1 MGLITSLQRR
11 WHWTAEKKRALVEE
25 AEQPGMSISL
35 VARKYQIHPSQLF
48 RWRRLVHG
56 FCNVGSLMSRKCDA
70 LPKADREYGFP
81 LKEGPEQSEKPI
93 EADAQTEQEPDL
105 QVVPAWYRPPFPVEA
120 FRGLRR
126 NLLNGSLMTRSL
138 VFASSTAR
146 EGCSTVLISF
156 AVTLAAA
163 GERVTLV
170 DANLYRPSLHQML
183 GVEEQEG
190 LHELLRKNKKK
201 GIRHFLKETGH
212 ENLSLITAGQISSST
227 LCPFE
232 SNSFNAMIDQ
242 LRPLA
247 DWLLFDSPAINVADD
262 VLVLAPRMDG
272 VVLVVRAGKAR
283 REVVQDAVDRLR
295 DCKANILGVILNGR
309 KMPIPDWIYRRL

>member
-1 MGLITSLQRR
+1 
-11 WHWTAEKKRALVEE
+11 
-25 AEQPGMSISL
+25 MSISL
-35 VARKYQIHPSQLF
+35 TTRTYEINPGRLF

-56 FCNVGSLMSRKCDA
+56 FCNDATLMGGKCDA
-70 LPKADREYGFP
+70 LPKTDKEYGFP
-81 LKEGPEQSEKPI
+81 RKEGPEQSEKPI
-93 EADAQTEQEPDL
+93 EADARAEQEPDL

-126 NLLNGSLMTRSL
+126 NLSNGSPMTRSL

-146 EGCSTVLISF
+146 EGCSSVLISF

-170 DANLYRPSLHQML
+170 DANLCHPSLHQML
-183 GVEEQEG
+183 GVKEQEG
-190 LHELLRKNKKK
+190 LHELLRKNKEK
-201 GIRHFLKETGH
+201 GVRHFLKETKH

-232 SNSFNAMIDQ
+232 SNSFNAMIDE

-247 DWLLFDSPAINVADD
+247 DWLLFDSPAINIADD
-262 VLVLAPRMDG
+262 VLILAPRMDG
-272 VVLVVRAGKAR
+272 VVLVVRAGKTR

-295 DCKANILGVILNGR
+295 DCRANILGVILNGR